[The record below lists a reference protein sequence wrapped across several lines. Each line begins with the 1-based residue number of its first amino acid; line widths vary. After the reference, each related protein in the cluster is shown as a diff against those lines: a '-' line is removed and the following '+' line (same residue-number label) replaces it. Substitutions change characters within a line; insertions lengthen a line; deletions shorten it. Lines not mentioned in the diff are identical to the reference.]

1 MKKVRIWIPDMIYLL
16 VWILLVG
23 SFWSGLWSPGD
34 AMGFSLLALYIA
46 LPITA
51 FIAASLDGKR
61 RASGGKWLFVAAA
74 AALAVLCQ
82 SLTFDLAN
90 TLAVGGINAPRLWF
104 AVPTGITAA
113 AGMVIGSL
121 YRRRTS
127 KADPRKVE
135 PIE

>member
-1 MKKVRIWIPDMIYLL
+1 MKKVREWIPDMIYLL
-16 VWILLVG
+16 VWVLLVG

-51 FIAASLDGKR
+51 FVTAFLDGKF

-74 AALAVLCQ
+74 AVLAILCQ

-90 TLAVGGINAPRLWF
+90 TLAVGRINAPRLWF

-121 YRRRTS
+121 YRRKPSET
-127 KADPRKVE
+127 DLRKVE